1 MMCVLNQ
8 GSKSSGRYTRE
19 EKSLIVEKRCVSA
32 LSSILYSLPYGP
44 HRSYTYT
51 KVQKYYFVS
60 KMDLDEN
67 LPSQ

>member
-1 MMCVLNQ
+1 MMMCVLNQ

-19 EKSLIVEKRCVSA
+19 ENSLIVEKRCVSA

-44 HRSYTYT
+44 HRSYT
-51 KVQKYYFVS
+51 KVQNGNFVS

>member
-32 LSSILYSLPYGP
+32 LSSILYSLHYGP
-44 HRSYTYT
+44 HKSYT
-51 KVQKYYFVS
+51 KGRKYYFVT
-60 KMDLDEN
+60 KMDFR
-67 LPSQ
+67 